1 MSYIAIN
8 LSGPAMSFPPTP
20 VACSLPVLNNVCFNM
35 GRWIVTAQP
44 NPGAANY
51 TAIAESGVTSI
62 LCVRDPSES
71 SATTNPFDVNE
82 AMDTVTTGMS
92 WTNVPLAHFTNLST
106 PQAQP
111 FFNLQAT
118 KAARV
123 IDQATRQMGW
133 TVPILIHCSSGD
145 RASAAF
151 ACYMID
157 YHAVSNAEAVAF
169 ATSKL
174 ALAAFAPFVASYPK
188 STP

>member
-1 MSYIAIN
+1 MP
-8 LSGPAMSFPPTP
+8 LPPKPAL
-20 VACSLPVLNNVCFNM
+20 CSLPVFANTCFNM

-51 TAIAESGVTSI
+51 TTIAQSGVTSI

-71 SATTNPFDVNE
+71 NATTNPFDLEE

-92 WTNVPLAHFTNLST
+92 WTNVPLAHFTNLT
-106 PQAQP
+106 TLQAQP

-133 TVPILIHCSSGD
+133 TLPILIHCSSGD

-151 ACYMID
+151 ACYLID
-157 YHAVSNAEAVAF
+157 YHNVSNKDAVAF
-169 ATSKL
+169 ATNDL
-174 ALAAFAPFVASYPK
+174 ALAAFAPFVNNYPK
-188 STP
+188 STH